1 MLSQQDKKL
10 ENMQRCI
17 YAILHKKTD
26 LKSARQNLQVLRG
39 VFRHIHFFKASFRIK
54 FQFVLHDTC
63 LSLSLKKKQKPETSH
78 QCETGN
84 LGPRNEAF
92 SCDASVLFL
101 FLRALVL
108 GCTDYLPGTPVLS
121 GSSEL
126 LCLNL
131 LPVEPV

>member
-63 LSLSLKKKQKPETSH
+63 LSLSLKKKKNQKHPISVKQGISVPGMRLSVVTRPS
-78 QCETGN
+78 
-84 LGPRNEAF
+84 F
-92 SCDASVLFL
+92 FYSCGLWFWDVLIIC
-101 FLRALVL
+101 LVL
-108 GCTDYLPGTPVLS
+108 QFFPEVVNCFV
-121 GSSEL
+121 
-126 LCLNL
+126 
-131 LPVEPV
+131 